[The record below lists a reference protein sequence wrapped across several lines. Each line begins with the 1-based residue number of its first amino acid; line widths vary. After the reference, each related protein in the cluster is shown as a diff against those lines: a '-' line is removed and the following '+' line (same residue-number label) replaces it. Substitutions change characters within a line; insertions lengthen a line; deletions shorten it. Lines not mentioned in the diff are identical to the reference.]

1 MDYEKLTIKAQ
12 EALNE
17 ASSIA
22 QKGDHSQ
29 IEAEHILLAL
39 LRQED
44 GIVPP
49 IVEKI
54 SGDTAKLIK
63 SVEALV

>member
-1 MDYEKLTIKAQ
+1 MDYEKFTIKAQ
-12 EALNE
+12 DALNE

-29 IEAEHILLAL
+29 IEVEHILLAL

-49 IVEKI
+49 IVEK
-54 SGDTAKLIK
+54 
-63 SVEALV
+63 